1 MAKKSFPIQWILAFA
16 LTPVIFIAFALYIFY
31 GGSGKT
37 ASKEMQAEVQHAVRV
52 YPKLKAEHT
61 QALSDGTL
69 TLNEA
74 NSILNKANALTKK
87 GKR

>member
-1 MAKKSFPIQWILAFA
+1 MAKKSFPIQWVLAFA
-16 LTPVIFIAFALYIFY
+16 FTPVVVIVFALYILY
-31 GGSGKT
+31 SGGGKT

-52 YPKLKAEHT
+52 YPKLRAEHT
-61 QALSDGTL
+61 KALSDGTL